1 MVNIREKILRMRLS
15 RRQKAGALVV
25 FLGLCA
31 LIMDRLFILPQS
43 APAEQ
48 SDYSLPVD
56 TGAADLASST
66 GEDSCSESQSA
77 NPRLAKLEALWLD
90 KALDLHQVRDAFS
103 MPPAWREGPG
113 PGVAAQV
120 ASDPLSRFAQRH
132 QLMAVARHG
141 RDSEQNAVYV
151 DDRLLTVGQ
160 ELDGFKLIAIDRQ
173 SATFEREG
181 QRTTLKLA
189 DDR

>member
-1 MVNIREKILRMRLS
+1 ML
-15 RRQKAGALVV
+15 
-25 FLGLCA
+25 LGLCA

-48 SDYSLPVD
+48 SDYSVPAD
-56 TGAADLASST
+56 TAAAGMASNT
-66 GEDSCSESQSA
+66 ADPAMPDGTESQSV
-77 NPRLAKLEALWLD
+77 NPRLAKLETLWSNKSLD
-90 KALDLHQVRDAFS
+90 VHRIRDAFS
-103 MPPAWREGPG
+103 MPPAWREGPS
-113 PGVAAQV
+113 PGLAAPV
-120 ASDPLSRFAQRH
+120 ASDPLSRFVQRH
-132 QLMAVARHG
+132 RLIAVAV
-141 RDSEQNAVYV
+141 DSEQNTAYV
-151 DDRLLTVGQ
+151 DDRLLNVGQ